1 MSINSY
7 IYAASSFIP
16 TEIVKSEDLM
26 DELKSEANFGVSR
39 TFINERM
46 GILERRFVNS
56 NENRHSYIASKAAE
70 KLLCENNIDVKD
82 IDCVIYCGI
91 ERDYLEPGTA
101 HVVQTN
107 IGSNGFCFDITNA
120 CHGFSDGMFVADSFI
135 KRGLNTVLLVT
146 AEISSNITKLA
157 INSINHDHSKFQT
170 MFGALTI
177 GDAAGAMLI
186 TSYPA
191 IHRFKFVDFQMQS
204 DSSSYELCH
213 YHFPDN
219 QFSGQMIMDK
229 ICAKML
235 MQHKK
240 LLKKTLKKLNWNK
253 PDYLITHQ
261 VGKRPHQRFS
271 KMTSVEMSKMSKTF
285 PQLGNIASAT
295 MPVNITRTLNL
306 SNIKSMNILLMG
318 AGSGLSISQIA
329 LSLQIN

>member
-7 IYAASSFIP
+7 IYAASAFIP
-16 TEIVKSEDLM
+16 GEIVKSEDLM
-26 DELKSEANFGVSR
+26 DELKSETNFGVSR

-46 GILERRFVNS
+46 GIIERRFANS
-56 NENRHSYIASKAAE
+56 RENKHSFMASKAAE
-70 KLLCENNIDVKD
+70 KLLYENNIDACE

-91 ERDYLEPGTA
+91 ERDYLEPGTS
-101 HVVQTN
+101 HIVQAN

-135 KRGLNTVLLVT
+135 KRGFDSILLVT

-157 INSINHDHSKFQT
+157 INSINHDHSKFQS

-186 TSYPA
+186 TSYPSEVGLKF
-191 IHRFKFVDFQMQS
+191 IHFEMKS
-204 DSSSYELCH
+204 DSQSYKLCH
-213 YHFPDN
+213 YHFPEN
-219 QFSGQMIMDK
+219 EFSGQMIMDK
-229 ICAKML
+229 ICARML
-235 MQHKK
+235 ITHKS
-240 LLKKTLKKLNWNK
+240 LLRKTLKKLDWEK
-253 PDYLITHQ
+253 PDFLITHQ

-271 KMTSVEMSKMSKTF
+271 EMAKVDQNRMSKTF
-285 PQLGNIASAT
+285 PKLGNIASAT
-295 MPVNITRTLNL
+295 MPVNFCRTLKI

-329 LSLQIN
+329 LSSHM